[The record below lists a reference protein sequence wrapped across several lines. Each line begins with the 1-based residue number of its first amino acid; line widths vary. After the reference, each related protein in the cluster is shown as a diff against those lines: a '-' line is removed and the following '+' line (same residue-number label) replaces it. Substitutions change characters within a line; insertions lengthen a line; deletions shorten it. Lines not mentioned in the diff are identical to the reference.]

1 MEKARY
7 RTAREKE
14 RAMTRKHAAWS
25 LVVCLVLSFIISCAP
40 AQQKPEVNVVWPLP
54 PDEPRVK
61 FVDIFWS
68 SLDLKKQPGVAET
81 IFGAEKV
88 EGFTKPYG
96 IAVDHQ
102 SRVYVTDVGRV
113 MVFDLPNKNFF
124 SIGIEP
130 GVGQLRVPIGVAVAP
145 DGRLFVTDV
154 AADRVFIYQ
163 NGRYINAIGESG
175 ELESPSGLCIDKKNE
190 LLYVVD
196 SRKHLVNAY
205 SLSQYKLV
213 RTIGSRGD
221 GDGKFN
227 FPTNIAVDAAGNIY
241 VVDTGNFRV
250 QVFDAEGNFKRA
262 FGKLGD
268 TPGSLARPKGI
279 GLDAE
284 GHIYVADAAFQNFQI
299 FDQEGNILLFVGE
312 SGFGPGKFN
321 LPAGLTIDQDDRIY
335 VVDQVPGS
343 FQIFQYLGEKW
354 KSRQQGK

>member
-1 MEKARY
+1 MKQGSVMA
-7 RTAREKE
+7 K
-14 RAMTRKHAAWS
+14 KHVVWLFVACMALS
-25 LVVCLVLSFIISCAP
+25 LIIACAP

-68 SLDLKKQPGVAET
+68 SLDLSKQAGVAEA
-81 IFGAEKV
+81 IFGAEQV

-96 IAVDHQ
+96 IAVDNMG
-102 SRVYVTDVGRV
+102 RVYVTDAGRV
-113 MVFDLPNKNFF
+113 MVFDLLNKTF
-124 SIGIEP
+124 SFIGKDP
-130 GVGQLRVPIGVAVAP
+130 GVGQLRVPLGIAAAS

-154 AADRVFIYQ
+154 AADRVFVYQ
-163 NGRYINAIGESG
+163 NGRYSNALGESG
-175 ELESPSGLCIDKKNE
+175 EFESPSGLCIDE
-190 LLYVVD
+190 TRGLLYVVD
-196 SRKHLVNAY
+196 SRKHVISVY
-205 SLSQYKLV
+205 SLTQNKLI
-213 RTIGSRGD
+213 RTIGSRGEEE
-221 GDGKFN
+221 GKFN
-227 FPTNIAVDAAGNIY
+227 FPTNIAVDPTGNIY

-268 TPGSLARPKGI
+268 APGTLARPKGI
-279 GLDAE
+279 GLDSE
-284 GHIYVADAAFQNFQI
+284 GHIYIADAAFQNFQI

-321 LPAGLTIDQDDRIY
+321 LPAGLTIDKNDRIY

-354 KSRQQGK
+354 KSTQQSK